1 MKDPVAIIGIGCRF
15 PGADDPHA
23 FWQLL
28 RSGQSAI
35 REVPADRWDIDKLYH
50 PNLMQPGKVISR
62 WGGFLDQID
71 QFDWRAFR
79 MLPREAQHMDPQ
91 QRLLLEITWEALEDA
106 GLLFSEIA
114 GSRTGVFVGIG
125 WSDYL
130 RLQAQNWSELN
141 GYTAPGNA
149 SGFAAN
155 RLSYAFDLCGPSMAL
170 DASCTSSL
178 NALYVA
184 CQSLW
189 AEEADLAL
197 VGGVSL
203 QISPDNAIMVSKAG
217 LLAPDGRCKTLDA
230 SADGFVTGEGAGM
243 IVLKRLSQVRPEDR
257 VYALLLDIA
266 SSHNG
271 HNEWIMAPSQAAQE
285 MLLRASYRKAE
296 VDPGEIDYV
305 ELHGT
310 GFRRGDA
317 IEAQALG
324 TVLGISS
331 ERQRPCMIGSVKTN
345 IGHLGVA
352 AGIASTIKVALAL
365 FHQEIPPTL
374 NIQTLNPDIPLHDLC
389 LDVPRTAM
397 PWPEKETPALAGISS
412 FSLSGANAHAVLA
425 SAPRS
430 AVPQH
435 TNGHDEENRPFIL
448 PLSAPTAHGLR
459 LSATAF
465 KDFLDRTDAGQASW
479 HNICYTASTR
489 RAHWTS
495 RLAVVGRTRC
505 EVSHVLD
512 DFLQGRSAKGLF
524 VADTKAPLSQ
534 QCIFVFPDQWPCQ
547 INAYIPSL
555 QKERTFRLVIEQC
568 ERFAQIYANYSI
580 LAELEQASALQP
592 LNPVTLFAL
601 QIALMELWRS
611 WGIVPDAALGEG
623 WGELAAAYTLGTVTL
638 EDALKTIIQAKF
650 AHSQASVSEEKFSQ
664 ILLAKDSCLLLE
676 LGPHSGLGDA
686 LMARAYQ
693 HNRQTLLF
701 SSLDST
707 QAPQEV
713 WLETLAGLYTQG
725 SAVNWSNLY
734 KTPYQC
740 TSLPCFP
747 WQRERLWIEWLDFNG
762 ISTPPESKVA
772 HLPTYE
778 EVASTPEIAWSQLPL
793 EEALAK
799 IWADVLGLEHV
810 GQNESF
816 FGLGGHSLLAAQLIT
831 WVRDRLQ
838 IELSLNTLFKAST
851 PAACADLIR
860 QHTASE
866 AEPLS
871 IAYPSVVSDP
881 AQRFTP
887 FMTTDVQQAYWVGRN
902 MAEAPF
908 NVGNHAY
915 IEVVAPLLD
924 IQRFNSAMQRLIE
937 RHEMLRAIMLP
948 DGQQQILPKVPP
960 FAATCVDLRG
970 QDQQK
975 VTAKLQQMRLE
986 MDHQLLPIEQW
997 PAFDL
1002 RIVLL
1007 DGSQTQI
1014 HLSVESLF
1022 VDAWSMHLLV
1032 QEFIQLYNNL
1042 AIHLPPLELSFRDYL
1057 LTEQTLHDTD
1067 FYQRAE
1073 QYWLKR
1079 LFSLPPAPDL
1089 PVVPLSA
1096 SQQPHFVHYEG
1107 RLEKELWKRLK
1118 VRGAQAELTPSGIL
1132 LAAFAEVLRTWSKN
1146 PHFSLNL
1153 SIFNRLPL
1161 HPQVNQIVGDF
1172 TSLIVLAIE
1181 DATGTFEHRA
1191 RSIQEQMWR
1200 DLDYSVYSGVQVL
1213 RELGRRQ
1220 SNIATGVMPIVFTSL
1235 LIEDM
1240 ANQFSPPWQE
1250 TLYCVSQTPQVWLDH
1265 QVLESDGTLIFHWQ
1279 VVESLFPAGVID
1291 AMFSAYTQL
1300 LQCLAMEEHVWQA
1313 NLIPLLPAQQR
1324 ALYEH
1329 TNATDGP
1336 PESPCLL
1343 QQLFTRQVC
1352 KDPKQLAII
1361 TPQRTL
1367 SYAEVHTGSLLL
1379 AYQLRQLGAKPN
1391 QLVGIVMEK
1400 GWEQIVAALG
1410 VLLSGAAYLPI
1421 DAQTPETRLHYL
1433 LEHSN
1438 VNIVLTQSLL
1448 AQQIHWPAN
1457 IQCIYVDT
1465 LELQQTAAP
1474 ELEAIQTPEDLAY
1487 VIYTSGS
1494 TGLPKGVMIDHRAA
1508 VNTVVD
1514 INERFQVGPQDRVLA
1529 LSAFTFDL
1537 SVYDIFGLLAAGG
1550 TIVMPTNEAVRD
1562 PLAWLEVI
1570 IKERITIWNTVPA
1583 LLQIL
1588 LEFAEEQAQTLSLG
1602 NSLRLTLLSGDW
1614 IPLSLPG
1621 HLKKFLPDIEMISL
1635 GGATEASIWSIFYP
1649 IHKIDPSWKSIPYGY
1664 PLRNQRFYV
1673 LNEVLEACPLWVTGD
1688 LYIGG
1693 MGLSRGYWGDEEKT
1707 QASFLLHP
1715 RTGERLYKTGDLGR
1729 YLPDGTIEFL
1739 GREDFQVK
1747 IQGYRIELGE
1757 IEAALARHPNIQEAI
1772 VTSAGEAHGEKYL
1785 VAYIVLQSASSLKA
1799 SELRTFLAERLPGYM
1814 VPSTFLFLEKLPL
1827 TSNGKV
1833 DRKAL
1838 PLPARQD
1845 MGVDQHETSLEET
1858 ALVAQIRQIL
1868 MRLLKIEH
1876 IDPHTNLLEYGA
1888 TSLDMLRLAN
1898 QLHNRF
1904 HVRLYAGQL
1913 YRYATLATLAQYCEQ
1928 MSGENSEGND
1938 TPDTTTQAPEEV
1950 AVSTVVEEITEWE
1963 EGIV

>member
-1 MKDPVAIIGIGCRF
+1 MKDPVAIIGMGCRF
-15 PGADDPHA
+15 PGACDPHA

-35 REVPADRWDIDKLYH
+35 REVPSERWDIDRLYDPH
-50 PNLMQPGKVISR
+50 LMQPGKVISR

-79 MLPREAQHMDPQ
+79 MLPREAQYMDPQ
-91 QRLLLEITWEALEDA
+91 QRLLLEIAWEALEDA
-106 GLLFSEIA
+106 GLLFSEVA

-130 RLQAQNWSELN
+130 RLQSQNWSELN
-141 GYTAPGNA
+141 GYTATGNA

-178 NALYVA
+178 NALYLA

-189 AEEADLAL
+189 TEEADLAL

-243 IVLKRLSQVRPEDR
+243 IVLKRLSQVRPEER

-271 HNEWIMAPSQAAQE
+271 HNEWIMAPSQSAQE
-285 MLLRASYRKAE
+285 MLLQESYRKAAINPGE
-296 VDPGEIDYV
+296 VDYI

-324 TVLGISS
+324 AVLGMSV
-331 ERQRPCMIGSVKTN
+331 ERQRPCLVGSVKTN
-345 IGHLGVA
+345 IGHLGIA

-374 NIQTLNPDIPLHDLC
+374 NLQTLNPDIHLHDLC
-389 LDVPRTAM
+389 LDVPREVM
-397 PWPEKETPALAGISS
+397 SWPAKETPALAGVSS

-425 SAPRS
+425 AAPRS
-430 AVPQH
+430 AVSPRTH
-435 TNGHDEENRPFIL
+435 GGAEENRLLIL
-448 PLSAPTAHGLR
+448 PLSAQTAQGLR
-459 LSATAF
+459 LSAAAF
-465 KDFLDRTDAGQASW
+465 QDFLNRDDNSQASW
-479 HNICYTASTR
+479 QNICYTASTR
-489 RAHWTS
+489 RTHWTS
-495 RLAVVGRTRC
+495 RLAVVAHTRR
-505 EVSHVLD
+505 EASKILD
-512 DFLQGRSAKGLF
+512 DFLQERSVKG
-524 VADTKAPLSQ
+524 
-534 QCIFVFPDQWPCQ
+534 
-547 INAYIPSL
+547 
-555 QKERTFRLVIEQC
+555 
-568 ERFAQIYANYSI
+568 
-580 LAELEQASALQP
+580 
-592 LNPVTLFAL
+592 
-601 QIALMELWRS
+601 
-611 WGIVPDAALGEG
+611 
-623 WGELAAAYTLGTVTL
+623 
-638 EDALKTIIQAKF
+638 
-650 AHSQASVSEEKFSQ
+650 
-664 ILLAKDSCLLLE
+664 
-676 LGPHSGLGDA
+676 
-686 LMARAYQ
+686 
-693 HNRQTLLF
+693 LF
-701 SSLDST
+701 SSLDAT
-707 QAPQEV
+707 QAPQETS
-713 WLETLAGLYTQG
+713 LETLACLYTQG
-725 SAVNWSNLY
+725 QTVNWSDLY
-734 KTPYQC
+734 ETPCQC

-747 WQRERLWIEWLDFNG
+747 WQRERLWIEWLDVNG
-762 ISTPPESKVA
+762 ISTAPESKA
-772 HLPTYE
+772 TRLHTSE
-778 EVASTPEIAWSQLPL
+778 EVAGTPEIAWLQLPL

-799 IWADVLGLEHV
+799 IWAEVLGLEHV
-810 GQNESF
+810 GQDESF

-838 IELSLNTLFKAST
+838 IELSLSTLFNVPT
-851 PAACADLIR
+851 PSACATFILQNKGPETDALSMTYPAMTSDL
-860 QHTASE
+860 T
-866 AEPLS
+866 
-871 IAYPSVVSDP
+871 
-881 AQRFTP
+881 QRFMP

-902 MAEAPF
+902 MAAASL

-915 IEVVAPLLD
+915 IEVVASLLD
-924 IQRFNSAMQRLIE
+924 IQRFNGAMQRLIA

-948 DGQQQILPKVPP
+948 DGQQQILLEVPP
-960 FAATCVDLRG
+960 FEARCVDLRG
-970 QDQQK
+970 KDQQE
-975 VTAKLQQMRLE
+975 VTVRLQNMRLE

-1007 DGSQTQI
+1007 DERQAQI
-1014 HLSVESLF
+1014 HLSIESLF

-1032 QEFIQLYNNL
+1032 QEFIQLYNDL
-1042 AIHLPPLELSFRDYL
+1042 DVHLPPLELSFRDYL
-1057 LTEQTLHDTD
+1057 LTEQTLHATA

-1073 QYWLKR
+1073 NYWLER

-1089 PVVPLSA
+1089 PVLPISA

-1107 RLEKELWKRLK
+1107 RLEKELWQRLK
-1118 VRGAQAELTPSGIL
+1118 ARGAQAKLTPSGIL

-1181 DATGTFEHRA
+1181 DATGTFEYRA
-1191 RSIQEQMWR
+1191 RAIQEQMWR

-1240 ANQFSPPWQE
+1240 ANQFAPPWQE
-1250 TLYCVSQTPQVWLDH
+1250 TLYSVSQTPQVWLDH
-1265 QVLESDGTLIFHWQ
+1265 QVLESGGTLLFHWQ
-1279 VVESLFPAGVID
+1279 VVESLFSEGVIA
-1291 AMFSAYTQL
+1291 AMFAAYAQL
-1300 LQCLAMEEHVWQA
+1300 LQRLALEENMWQA
-1313 NLIPLLPAQQR
+1313 EVIPLLPEQQR
-1324 ALYEH
+1324 ALYAR
-1329 TNATDGP
+1329 TNATD
-1336 PESPCLL
+1336 EAQEAPCLL

-1367 SYAEVHTGSLLL
+1367 SYAEVQTGSLLL
-1379 AYQLRQLGAKPN
+1379 GYQLRQLGVKPN

-1400 GWEQIVAALG
+1400 GWEQVVAALG
-1410 VLLSGAAYLPI
+1410 VLQSGAAYLPI

-1433 LEHSN
+1433 LKHSD
-1438 VNIVLTQSLL
+1438 VKFVLTQSCL
-1448 AQQIHWPAN
+1448 ASRIQWPTN

-1465 LELQQTAAP
+1465 LELQQTTAL
-1474 ELEAIQTPEDLAY
+1474 ELEAVQTPEDLAY

-1494 TGLPKGVMIDHRAA
+1494 TGLPKGVMIDHRAV
-1508 VNTVVD
+1508 VNTLID
-1514 INERFQVGPQDRVLA
+1514 INQRFQVGPHDRVLA

-1550 TIVMPTNEAVRD
+1550 TIVMLTDEAVRD
-1562 PLAWLEVI
+1562 PLAWLEI
-1570 IKERITIWNTVPA
+1570 MKQEQITIWNTVPA

-1588 LEFAEEQAQTLSLG
+1588 LEFAEEQAIPLE

-1621 HLKKFLPDIEMISL
+1621 HLKKFRSDIEMISL
-1635 GGATEASIWSIFYP
+1635 GGATEASIWSIYYP
-1649 IHKIDPSWKSIPYGY
+1649 IHKVEPVWKSIPYGY
-1664 PLRNQRFYV
+1664 PLHNQHCYV
-1673 LNEVLEACPLWVTGD
+1673 LNEALEACPLWVTGQI
-1688 LYIGG
+1688 YIGG
-1693 MGLSRGYWGDEEKT
+1693 IGLSRGYWGDEAKT
-1707 QASFLLHP
+1707 RASFLLHP

-1757 IEAALARHPNIQEAI
+1757 IEAVLAHHPNIQEAL
-1772 VTSAGEAHGEKYL
+1772 VTSAGEARGEKYL
-1785 VAYIVLQSASSLKA
+1785 VAYLVLCAASVLKTN
-1799 SELRTFLAERLPGYM
+1799 ELRTFLAERLPSYM
-1814 VPSTFLFLEKLPL
+1814 VPSTFIFLEKLPL
-1827 TSNGKV
+1827 TNNGKV

-1838 PLPARQD
+1838 PVPARQSIS
-1845 MGVDQHETSLEET
+1845 VDRPETSLEET
-1858 ALVAQIRQIL
+1858 ALVVQIRQML
-1868 MRLLKIEH
+1868 TRLLKIEQ

-1898 QLHNRF
+1898 QMHNRF

-1913 YRYATLATLAQYCEQ
+1913 YRYATLATLVRYCEQ
-1928 MSGENSEGND
+1928 MSSEDGQGD
-1938 TPDTTTQAPEEV
+1938 ASPDPAPRVPEENETS
-1950 AVSTVVEEITEWE
+1950 ASTVFEEITEWE
-1963 EGIV
+1963 EGII